1 MIKVT
6 FPDGSSKSYA
16 QGITALAVAEEI
28 SSRLAKKA
36 LGARIDQTTILDL
49 MTPLTR
55 DCSLEILTF
64 DDPDGKKIYWHSTSH
79 VMAQAVQE
87 LFPGTRLAIGPSIDE
102 GFYYDF
108 DKAAPFTPEDLEK
121 IEARMAEIITRNEP
135 FRRQELSREEA
146 IAFFNDRQEN
156 YKLEL
161 IRDLP
166 TNESISCYHH
176 STFTDLCRGPHLPT
190 TGLIKSFKLL
200 SIAGAY
206 WRGDEKN
213 PMLQRIY
220 GISFPDKKM
229 LAEYLERLEEAKRR
243 DHRRLGKELELFD
256 IAPEIGPGLVLWH
269 PKGAVIR
276 NEIETF
282 WKKEHHRFGYQLV
295 NTPHI
300 ARLDL
305 WHTSGHTGF
314 YNDNMF
320 SPMIV
325 EEIPYQLKPMNCP
338 FHIFI
343 YNNKLRSYRDL
354 PIRYAELG
362 TVYRFER
369 SGVLHGLMRVRG
381 FTQDDAH
388 IYCRPDQ
395 LKTEIERVIQ
405 FTLHILNSFGFTQFD
420 IYLSTQPEHFVGSQ
434 ENWDRATEALR
445 SALEATQLP
454 YTVDPGEGVFYG
466 PKIDIKIK
474 DILNRSWQCST
485 IQVDFNLPERFAITY
500 KGADGQEHQP
510 IMIHRALMGSLERFF
525 GVLIEHYGGDF
536 PLWLAPVQAVIIPVS
551 EKFLDYARTV
561 QEQFNQAEI
570 RINVDDRNEKLG
582 YKIREAE
589 SQKIPYMFI
598 VGEKEE
604 QSGGISV
611 RQRKVGDRGTI
622 GVADLL
628 EEMTHKIKQKQI

>member
-6 FPDGSSKSYA
+6 FPDGSNKSYA
-16 QGITALAVAEEI
+16 EGITPLAIAEAI
-28 SSRLAKKA
+28 SSKLAKKA
-36 LGARIDQTTILDL
+36 LGARINLTTIIDL
-49 MTPLTR
+49 TTPLME
-55 DCSLEILTF
+55 DCNLEILTF

-79 VMAQAVQE
+79 IMAQAVQDV
-87 LFPGTRLAIGPSIDE
+87 FPGTHLAIGPSIEE

-108 DKAAPFTPEDLEK
+108 DKNTPFTPEDLAK
-121 IEARMAEIITRNEP
+121 IEQRMEEIIAKNEV
-135 FRRQELSREEA
+135 FMRQELSRDEA
-146 IAFFNDRQEN
+146 LEFFRQRGEN

-161 IRDLP
+161 IHALP
-166 TNESISCYHH
+166 AGERISCYHH
-176 STFTDLCRGPHLPT
+176 STFTDLCRGPHLPS
-190 TGLIKSFKLL
+190 TGLVKAFKLL

-206 WRGDEKN
+206 WRGDEKK

-256 IAPEIGPGLVLWH
+256 IAPEIGPGLVLWL
-269 PKGAVIR
+269 PKGATMR

-305 WHTSGHTGF
+305 WNTSGHTGF
-314 YNDNMF
+314 YSENMF

-325 EEIPYQLKPMNCP
+325 EEVPYQLKPMNCP

-343 YNNKLRSYRDL
+343 YKNKLRSYRDL

-369 SGVLHGLMRVRG
+369 SGVMHGLMRVRG

-388 IYCRPDQ
+388 IYCSPDQ
-395 LKTEIERVIQ
+395 LKSEIERVIQ
-405 FTLHILNSFGFTQFD
+405 FTLHILQTFGFHKFD
-420 IYLSTQPEHFVGSQ
+420 IFLSTQPEHVVGSQ

-445 SALEATQLP
+445 SALESTTLP

-485 IQVDFNLPERFAITY
+485 IQVDFNLPERFGISY
-500 KGADGQEHQP
+500 KGADGQDHQP

-525 GVLIEHYGGDF
+525 GVLIEHYAGDF
-536 PLWLAPVQAVIIPVS
+536 PLWLSPVHAVIIPVS
-551 EKFLDYARTV
+551 EKYLGYARKVLDT
-561 QEQFNQAEI
+561 FNLEEI
-570 RINVDDRNEKLG
+570 RINVDERNEKLG

-604 QSGGISV
+604 QAGSIGV
-611 RQRKVGDRGTI
+611 RQRKVGDRGLI
-622 GVADLL
+622 PLADMI
-628 EEMTHKIKQKQI
+628 EEMKSKIQQKQI